1 MEENPNWKKQVM
13 ELASFYS
20 NDFSSE
26 GNMDME
32 LHVGKRN
39 GLLNMLNYLL
49 ILTKH
54 FSNGIFFSPAYIHF
68 LE

>member
-26 GNMDME
+26 GNLDME
-32 LHVGKRN
+32 LHVWKRN
-39 GLLNMLNYLL
+39 GLLNILNYLL

-54 FSNGIFFSPAYIHF
+54 FSNVIFFSPAYIHF